1 MKTVLSIIVPVY
13 KVELYL
19 NQCLDSIVSQPCK
32 FKYEVIL
39 VDDGSPDACPQIC
52 DQWAAKYDNVHVIHQ
67 KNQGLSMA
75 RNNGLE
81 VAQGEY
87 VWFVDSDDWLLSTA
101 FEDFLSAIEEYPD
114 VDVFSSFLREFY
126 EKENRY
132 SAVTSHY
139 YGMTMTGKKYMD
151 KNLPKG
157 ASQRFIYKRA
167 FLNDNNLRFY
177 PDILHEDGIWGC
189 MFLYLAHAIHVM
201 KRPVYVYRL
210 RSAGSIMSSLSVR
223 SAYDLT
229 KGHQVLIEFMN
240 EKVVASDQ
248 KWYRSQIFM
257 MLECS
262 IHFCAHLLNTPEYKE
277 FISKNRSYIKNEAAV
292 LLKSGCFHINVIC
305 MWLGTR
311 YLLPVQRVKRTI
323 KYPFLRIKRLMSSLE
338 NN

>member
-13 KVELYL
+13 QVEPYL
-19 NQCLDSIVSQPCK
+19 NQCLDSIVSQLCK
-32 FKYEVIL
+32 FNYEVIL
-39 VDDGSPDACPQIC
+39 VDDGSPDTCPQIC
-52 DQWAAKYDNVHVIHQ
+52 DQWAEKYDNIHVIHQ

-81 VAQGEY
+81 AAKGKY

-101 FEDFLSAIEEYPD
+101 FEDFSSAIEKYPE

-132 SAVTSHY
+132 SAVTSRY
-139 YGMTMTGKKYMD
+139 YGITITGMEYMD

-167 FLNDNNLRFY
+167 FLNDNSLRFY
-177 PDILHEDGIWGC
+177 PNVLHEDGIWGC

-210 RSAGSIMSSLSVR
+210 RAAGSIMSSLSVR
-223 SAYDLT
+223 SAYDLI
-229 KGHQVLIEFMN
+229 KGHQVLIEFMY
-240 EKVVASDQ
+240 EKVVAPDQ

-262 IHFCAHLLNTPEYKE
+262 IRFCAHILDTSEYKE
-277 FISKNRSYIKNEAAV
+277 FLSMNRPYIKNEAAV
-292 LLKSGCFHINVIC
+292 LLKSGYFHLDVIC
-305 MWLGTR
+305 MWLGTH
-311 YLLPVQRVKRTI
+311 YLLPLECVKRAI
-323 KYPFLRIKRLMSSLE
+323 KLPLSRIRMLLSSSE